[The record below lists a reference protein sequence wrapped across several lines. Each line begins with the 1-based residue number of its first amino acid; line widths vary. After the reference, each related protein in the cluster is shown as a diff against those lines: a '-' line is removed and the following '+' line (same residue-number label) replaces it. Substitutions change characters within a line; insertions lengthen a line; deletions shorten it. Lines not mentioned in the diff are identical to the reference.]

1 MTLNSKGLLNKP
13 FILISLLMLVSF
25 SVIGQKITVTG
36 NITAEDD
43 GSALPGVNI
52 VEKGTTNG
60 TVTDIVGNYIIS
72 VDPDA
77 VLVLSFL
84 GYATLEV
91 PVDGKVLIDIQLEV
105 DVSDHW
111 PIINIGYGNISYN
124 ELTYGISRLTSSN
137 YNQGYIYEPTELWQ
151 GKVAGL
157 SIYKRGDNPH
167 EESVMRIRGLTTF
180 DEEAAPLIVI
190 DGVPMAT
197 LHNLDPQDIESINVL
212 KDGSAT
218 AIYGMRGSQGVII
231 ITTKQAIYGRKISV
245 SANSEVAAS
254 VISKKQPVM
263 TASEHIAA
271 GANDLGSSTDWQDEI
286 TRTGIST
293 GHHVTISG
301 ASESSSFRASTHIRQ
316 VEGILLNSGFNQ
328 INTRVNLRHR
338 AIDDRLR
345 FDFNIAVT
353 NRKSNFS
360 FPDAFRFANV
370 FSPSAPITFPSGD
383 YYQPILFD
391 NFNPV
396 AILKQNVNLGR
407 RRNTNFGA
415 KIDFDILDGL
425 TATVSVAQQFESNFN
440 GKYYSRNSLYEGYN
454 RGGLAQRYTD
464 DQSFTLGES
473 YLTYYKHFIDLTLN
487 VVAGYSYQEDRFES
501 FGAELGDFPSDEL
514 GYNAIGYSAD
524 ILTGEEYLID
534 ISSTTSPINTIK
546 GIFLRTTLSLDDIAT
561 FNVSLRRDQSNK
573 LGENKQSGLFPSAG
587 INLNLL
593 HYLKSLNLSLLNMR
607 LGYGVTGSIP
617 SQYGLA
623 NQRFDYSFQN
633 GGTVRMAHDANPDL
647 KWEQKKELNLGIDVN
662 AGPFIATLDLYQ
674 RTTSDIINLVRI
686 DPNDFSTGERYD
698 NIGGLKSRG
707 MELMLS
713 YYLGNSN
720 NITWQPSIVL
730 STSRTLLDGFDVDQE
745 VRGTPGIAGSGN
757 SQLIRIAKGEKIGE
771 IWGPV
776 FDGVD
781 ANGYAIF
788 RDTNGDG
795 QLLID
800 NGTALDP
807 NTDFTSLG
815 NGIPSWELGW
825 SNQIRYRNWELN
837 MFFRGAF
844 GHSLV
849 NRARLGFEPLDLG
862 AVNSY
867 NRVVTDKAVDG
878 LTSSQFS
885 SLYVEKADFLQLDNI
900 SLSYSLPLKTSSWM
914 KSLKVNMTVQNA
926 FTITSYTGN
935 NPEPILVSGLSSATF
950 SVSKDVLTP
959 GIDHVSNYAPSRTF
973 MFSLSLGL

>member
-1 MTLNSKGLLNKP
+1 MKLTTNHFKALAQTL
-13 FILISLLMLVSF
+13 ILFLTLASVSALA
-25 SVIGQKITVTG
+25 QNITVTG
-36 NITAEDD
+36 TVTSEDD

-52 VEKGTTNG
+52 IEKGTTNG
-60 TVTDIVGNYIIS
+60 TVSDIDGNYSIN
-72 VDPDA
+72 VAPDA
-77 VLVLSFL
+77 VLILIFL
-84 GYATLEV
+84 GYETIEIKVNGKTVIDVKLEAA
-91 PVDGKVLIDIQLEV
+91 
-105 DVSDHW
+105 VSEHW
-111 PIINIGYGNISYN
+111 PLVNTGYGFITLVESSYSN
-124 ELTYGISRLTSSN
+124 TRLTSSS
-137 YNQGYIYEPTELWQ
+137 YNQGYIYDPSELWQ
-151 GKVAGL
+151 ARVAGL

-197 LHNLDPQDIESINVL
+197 MHNLDPQDIESINVL
-212 KDGSAT
+212 KDGSAA

-231 ITTKQAIYGRKISV
+231 ITTKQATYGRKISV
-245 SANSEVAAS
+245 LASSEVAAS
-254 VISKKQPVM
+254 VIAKKQPVM
-263 TASEHIAA
+263 TANEHIAA

-301 ASESSSFRASTHIRQ
+301 VSETSSFRASTHIRQ
-316 VEGILLNSGFNQ
+316 VEGILLNSGFDQ
-328 INTRVNLRHR
+328 INTRVNLKHR

-370 FSPSAPITFPSGD
+370 FSPSAPVTFPSGD

-407 RRNTNFGA
+407 RRNTNYGA

-425 TATVSVAQQFESNFN
+425 TATVNVAQQFESNFN

-464 DQSFTLGES
+464 DQSFTLAES
-473 YLTYYKHFIDLTLN
+473 YLTYDKHFNNLKLN
-487 VVAGYSYQEDRFES
+487 MVAGYSYQEDRFES

-524 ILTGEEYLID
+524 ILAGEEYLID
-534 ISSTTSPINTIK
+534 ISSTTSPVNTIK
-546 GIFLRTTLSLDDIAT
+546 GAFLRTTVSLDDIAT
-561 FNVSLRRDQSNK
+561 FNVSLRGDQSNK

-623 NQRFDYSFQN
+623 KQRFDYSFQN
-633 GGTVRMAHDANPDL
+633 GGTVRMVHDANPDL
-647 KWEQKKELNLGIDVN
+647 KWEQKKELNLGIDLN
-662 AGPFIATLDLYQ
+662 AGSFSAILDLYQ
-674 RTTSDIINLVRI
+674 RTTSDIIQSVRI
-686 DPNDFSTGERYD
+686 DPDDFFSDDRYD
-698 NIGGLKSRG
+698 NIGGLKGRG
-707 MELMLS
+707 LELMLS
-713 YYLGNSN
+713 YYIGSSYD
-720 NITWQPSIVL
+720 ISWQPSLVI
-730 STSRTLLDGFDVDQE
+730 STNRTLLDAYKVTEE
-745 VRGTPGIAGSGN
+745 VGGYTGETGGAGN
-757 SQLIRIAKGEKIGE
+757 SRPIRIAVGEKVGE

-776 FDGVD
+776 FEGVNTDGSPILKDV
-781 ANGYAIF
+781 
-788 RDTNGDG
+788 NGDG
-795 QLLID
+795 QLMTD
-800 NGTALDP
+800 NGSALLPD
-807 NTDFTSLG
+807 TDFTTLG

-825 SNQIRYRNWELN
+825 SNQLKYRNWEIN
-837 MFFRGAF
+837 MFFKGVF

-849 NRARLGFEPLDLG
+849 NSLRLGHEAG
-862 AVNSY
+862 ALNSY
-867 NRVVTDKAVDG
+867 NSVITDKAVDG
-878 LTSSQFS
+878 LAWTQYS
-885 SLYVEKADFLQLDNI
+885 SLYVEKANFFQLDNI
-900 SLSYSLPLKTSSWM
+900 SLVYALPIKTDSWLR
-914 KSLKVNMTVQNA
+914 SLKIRCTIQNV
-926 FTITSYTGN
+926 FTITDYTGV
-935 NPEPILVSGLSSATF
+935 NPEPNLVRGLASALY
-950 SVSKDVLTP
+950 SAGPDVLTP
-959 GIDHVSNYAPSRTF
+959 GIDHNSSYAPARTF
-973 MFSLSLGL
+973 MFGLSLGL